1 MRVLVSSIQRHSHLE
16 VIQPR
21 QYFERVGIFVVLR
34 SSKRDVV
41 DLAQKA
47 TVRIGVRVRVIYS
60 LGDAPRIS
68 VRQRRHRPR
77 WGNPRPARHKSTDER
92 RAVLTFSAEKRCG
105 VTWDYAWQTFENGR
119 RRFVL
124 CFFHNTSQSSHTA
137 KRSNAHFLFQQSSEL
152 HGASSFR

>member
-34 SSKRDVV
+34 SSKSDVV

-60 LGDAPRIS
+60 LGDAP
-68 VRQRRHRPR
+68 
-77 WGNPRPARHKSTDER
+77 
-92 RAVLTFSAEKRCG
+92 
-105 VTWDYAWQTFENGR
+105 
-119 RRFVL
+119 
-124 CFFHNTSQSSHTA
+124 
-137 KRSNAHFLFQQSSEL
+137 
-152 HGASSFR
+152 